1 MGTKPLNPLH
11 LGVEAAENRL
21 AREFQKAQDARAIG
35 RYASAIGCLKT
46 AVEIAQALVEHYRL
60 QCDSTTDEARIT
72 NRMKRV
78 EFETKCDD
86 ALVLIRALRI
96 ELEEREKNQ
105 AKMNFES
112 AVEYMEKNQINYP
125 QVLGIEHLDQIRSF
139 LVESILIRKGF
150 TLWPENVQASRREPT
165 PKIAEILRTLP
176 AKISNGERILE
187 AEITGIFRCCHL
199 ADNFTVSWAVKLR
212 IRTPWGVEKSF
223 GILLPQI

>member
-21 AREFQKAQDARAIG
+21 TREFEKAQSSEAAG
-35 RYASAIGCLKT
+35 RTRSAIGCLKT
-46 AVEIAQALVEHYRL
+46 AGEIAKALIDYYAAECER
-60 QCDSTTDEARIT
+60 TTGEERHN

-78 EFETKCDD
+78 EFETKSDEALIRIK
-86 ALVLIRALRI
+86 ALVVEMAKREADQTKENFNCAL
-96 ELEEREKNQ
+96 
-105 AKMNFES
+105 A
-112 AVEYMEKNQINYP
+112 YMEENKIYYP
-125 QVLGIEHLDQIRSF
+125 QALKVEHLDQLRSF

-150 TLWPENVQASRREPT
+150 HLWPENVQASRREPT

-176 AKISNGERILE
+176 AKIANGERILE

-199 ADNFTVSWAVKLR
+199 ADFTVSWAVKLR
-212 IRTPWGVEKSF
+212 IQTPWGIQKNI